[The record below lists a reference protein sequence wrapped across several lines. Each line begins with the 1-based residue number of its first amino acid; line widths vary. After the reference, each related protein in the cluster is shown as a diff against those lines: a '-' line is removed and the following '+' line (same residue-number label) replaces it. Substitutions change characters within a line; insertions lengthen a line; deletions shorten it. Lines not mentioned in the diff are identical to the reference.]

1 MTDRRRGRTQI
12 VNLDQIMTDQQIK
25 EEKWTLTTLSA
36 AVNTKE
42 NCMLWLAR
50 RRLIKNSAY
59 CTTCHQSAYLNA
71 YAEGTDGFR
80 WACRSCHFRRTI
92 RDNSF
97 FARSHIPIV
106 HLLLLIYCWSHDMP
120 IFNISHETKIS
131 TEYAMNYCNT
141 CREECEKY
149 IYRHRLS
156 EIGGLGEDGE
166 PIIVD
171 INESKNFK
179 RKYVTRESRW
189 VFGGIERHSRKCF
202 LVEIPNNTVASLT
215 EAIKKHILPGT
226 HIVSHRNSLC
236 AYISDINNGTYSHSE
251 VKMDNFT
258 DPKYDVVHAINVEKM
273 WMRAKRFLE
282 KQFGTTTVQFST
294 CLNEFIFRNSIKK
307 EHIFGTVLV
316 AIAED
321 YVV

>member
-1 MTDRRRGRTQI
+1 
-12 VNLDQIMTDQQIK
+12 MTDQQIK
-25 EEKWTLTTLSA
+25 EERWTLTTLSTA
-36 AVNTKE
+36 INTKE
-42 NCMLWLAR
+42 NCLAWLAR
-50 RRLIKNSAY
+50 HRLVKNLYECINCQQPTSLVKE
-59 CTTCHQSAYLNA
+59 TNSM
-71 YAEGTDGFR
+71 DGFR
-80 WACRSCHFRRTI
+80 WSCKICNVRKSI

-97 FARSHIPIV
+97 FARSHIPTV
-106 HLLLLIYCWSHDMP
+106 QLLHLIYCWSHDMP
-120 IFNISHETKIS
+120 IFNICHETKIAS
-131 TEYAMNYCNT
+131 EFAMNYCNF

-149 IYRHRLS
+149 INRHRLS
-156 EIGGLGEDGE
+156 EIGGIDENGE
-166 PIIVD
+166 PVIVE
-171 INESKNFK
+171 INEVKSFK

-202 LVEIPNNTVASLT
+202 LVEIPNNTEASLT

-226 HIVSHRNSLC
+226 HIVSNSS
-236 AYISDINNGTYSHSE
+236 AAFANIAKIQNGIYSHSV
-251 VKMDNFT
+251 VKQEN
-258 DPKYDVVHAINVEKM
+258 VVDDIVHTKNVEKM
-273 WMRAKRFLE
+273 WMRAKRLLE